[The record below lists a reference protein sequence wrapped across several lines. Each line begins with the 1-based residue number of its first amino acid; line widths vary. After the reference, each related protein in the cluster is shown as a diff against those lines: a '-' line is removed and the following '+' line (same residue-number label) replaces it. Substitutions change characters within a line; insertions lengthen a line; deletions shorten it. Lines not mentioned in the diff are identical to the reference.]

1 MGLPRI
7 APYEL
12 PVAGDIP
19 DAKGPW
25 QVEAGRAAL
34 LVHDMQNYF
43 VRAFDRT
50 MAPIKPAIANMARLI
65 EHARALEIP
74 VFYTAQ
80 TGDQDRRDRG
90 LQADLWGPGM
100 GGDPG
105 ETAIIDELRPKA
117 GERVLV
123 KHRYSA
129 FQRSNLE
136 PLMRVRGR
144 DQLIVTGIYAH
155 IGCLMTASEAF
166 QRDFEAFVVADA
178 MADFSRA
185 EHDMA
190 VRWVAGRC
198 GVAMT
203 TDAMLAALGAAPAI
217 GAVLTLER
225 MRADIAAMIHED
237 PDEIADD
244 DNLIDLGLDSMR
256 AMTLVTSWRDLG
268 RDGGLDLDFSE
279 FAQDPTLSGWWAV
292 VERRLRKMAA

>member
-7 APYEL
+7 ASYEL
-12 PVAGDIP
+12 PAAGDIP
-19 DAKGPW
+19 EPRGPW
-25 QVEAGRAAL
+25 RVEPGRAAL
-34 LVHDMQNYF
+34 LVHDMQTYF
-43 VRAFDRT
+43 VRAFDRSE
-50 MAPIKPAIANMARLI
+50 APIAPAIANMARLI

-100 GGDPG
+100 SNDPG

-166 QRDFEAFVVADA
+166 QRDFETFVVADA

-190 VRWVAGRC
+190 LRWVAGRC

-203 TDAMLAALGAAPAI
+203 TEAMLAALGAAPAL
-217 GAVLTLER
+217 GDVLTRER

-256 AMTLVTSWRDLG
+256 AMTLVTGWRDL
-268 RDGGLDLDFSE
+268 GLDLDFAE
-279 FAQDPTLSGWWAV
+279 FAQDPTLSSWWAA
-292 VERRLRKMAA
+292 VERRLPKMAA